1 MRLAG
6 KVALITG
13 GGTGIGLEIARAYV
27 REGACV
33 YITGRREAKLREA
46 VEEIGGTIGYV
57 VADVSDKDAMLAV
70 AERIRSE
77 QGHVDIV
84 ICNAGIGGYVA
95 LTDIDEAEF
104 DRVMYTNVLGSY
116 YTAQACLPLMG
127 EGSTIV
133 LNTSVT
139 ASLGLPNFSLYIAAK
154 SAMKSFIHTWTAEL
168 RDRRIR
174 VNAIAPGIIPT
185 PAAGG
190 ELGRS
195 PEEKRERQAY
205 RATLIPAGK
214 VGNVTDIANAAV
226 YLGSDE
232 SSYVSGVELLVDG
245 GLAAVYPV
253 KL

>member
-27 REGACV
+27 REGAYV

-46 VEEIGGTIGYV
+46 VEEIGGAIGYV
-57 VADVSDKDAMLAV
+57 AADVSDKEAMLAV
-70 AERIRSE
+70 ADKIRNE
-77 QGHVDIV
+77 QSHVDIV

-104 DRVMYTNVLGSY
+104 NRVMYTNVLGSY
-116 YTAQACLPLMG
+116 YTVQACLPLMG
-127 EGSTIV
+127 EGSTVI

-174 VNAIAPGIIPT
+174 VNAVAPGIIPT

-195 PEEKRERQAY
+195 PEDA
-205 RATLIPAGK
+205 I
-214 VGNVTDIANAAV
+214 
-226 YLGSDE
+226 
-232 SSYVSGVELLVDG
+232 
-245 GLAAVYPV
+245 
-253 KL
+253 

>member
-27 REGACV
+27 QEGAYV

-46 VEEIGGTIGYV
+46 AEEIGGSIGYV
-57 VADVSDKDAMLAV
+57 AADVSDKEAMLAV
-70 AERIRSE
+70 ADKIRSE

-104 DRVMYTNVLGSY
+104 NRMMYTNVLGSY
-116 YTAQACLPLMG
+116 YTVQACLPLMG
-127 EGSTIV
+127 EGSTVI

-154 SAMKSFIHTWTAEL
+154 SAMKSFI
-168 RDRRIR
+168 
-174 VNAIAPGIIPT
+174 
-185 PAAGG
+185 
-190 ELGRS
+190 
-195 PEEKRERQAY
+195 
-205 RATLIPAGK
+205 
-214 VGNVTDIANAAV
+214 
-226 YLGSDE
+226 
-232 SSYVSGVELLVDG
+232 
-245 GLAAVYPV
+245 
-253 KL
+253 